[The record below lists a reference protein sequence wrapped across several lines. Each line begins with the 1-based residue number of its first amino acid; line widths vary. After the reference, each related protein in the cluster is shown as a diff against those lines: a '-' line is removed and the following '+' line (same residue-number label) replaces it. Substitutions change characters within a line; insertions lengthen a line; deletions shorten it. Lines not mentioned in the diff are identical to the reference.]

1 MTVTVQTMDSEAHEN
16 SWLPEWAAACEPGT
30 LNLAVLDQASVWVT
44 AQAVPLRIAEMS
56 TVHLRNVVAFLS
68 ARAEEFYT
76 SAVLASL
83 WAVVVADASGEEVA
97 GERLAWEL
105 TGHSI
110 ADLEPAAW
118 LESTALVRALRRE
131 LAARGN
137 G

>member
-1 MTVTVQTMDSEAHEN
+1 MTVTVQTMDSEAQEN
-16 SWLPEWAAACEPGT
+16 SWVPEWAAACEPGT
-30 LNLAVLDQASVWVT
+30 LNLAVLDQAVVWVT

-56 TVHLRNVVAFLS
+56 TAHLRNVVAFLS

-76 SAVLASL
+76 SAVLTSL
-83 WAVVVADASGEEVA
+83 WAVVLADASGDEVA

-105 TGHSI
+105 TGRSI

-137 G
+137 D